1 MYGLKQAPRAR
12 YNELKNFVLSTGF
25 SNAQSDTLFIY
36 AYDGIIAYLLVY
48 VDNLILIGKH
58 YFFFLTSFVQRL
70 STRFP
75 IKDLRALHYFLGM
88 KVGRIVFWAQL
99 GPKIKEWSI

>member
-25 SNAQSDTLFIY
+25 SNAQSDTFLFIY
-36 AYDGIIAYLLVY
+36 AYDDIIAYLLIY

-58 YFFFLTSFVQRL
+58 YFFLTSFVQRL
-70 STRFP
+70 STSFP
-75 IKDLRALHYFLGM
+75 IKDLRALRYFLGV
-88 KVGRIVFWAQL
+88 KVLTTAPGLLLTQSKYI
-99 GPKIKEWSI
+99 